1 MGKGY
6 RWRILLLFFF
16 FLSLDRQVLLVHS
29 VLYLRTSHPVFSAP
43 PRKAGT
49 THAIAQSREAS
60 EAFSCEHSRV
70 ASVQSLEGMTLPRE
84 FKAFRLQKQNCFSF
98 LR

>member
-1 MGKGY
+1 MPLVFFHNKFEVWQAAEDFPVGGL
-6 RWRILLLFFF
+6 RWERVTDGESFFF
-16 FLSLDRQVLLVHS
+16 SLSLDRQVLLVHS
-29 VLYLRTSHPVFSAP
+29 VLYLRTSHPVLSAP

-70 ASVQSLEGMTLPRE
+70 A
-84 FKAFRLQKQNCFSF
+84 
-98 LR
+98 